1 MANTETEKQT
11 PMMMQYS
18 SIKQNYKDEVVFLGK
33 LADPLF
39 FKSGKA
45 SSYKI
50 KEILVNETYRKNYLL
65 EQERKKELINWAYQN
80 NEKLEITY
88 KKFNGETTKRKIQP
102 LSTVYK
108 DKLGEFTEE
117 YIQAYCYL
125 RHEERTFR
133 FDRIKQIE
141 KIV

>member
-1 MANTETEKQT
+1 MKTILLAGFLLCMILGIFAPNEPKKTTK
-11 PMMMQYS
+11 PYS
-18 SIKQNYKDEVVFLGK
+18 VEEENQKRRK
-33 LADPLF
+33 L
-39 FKSGKA
+39 
-45 SSYKI
+45 I
-50 KEILVNETYRKNYLL
+50 E
-65 EQERKKELINWAYQN
+65 WAYQN

-88 KKFNGETTKRKIQP
+88 KKFNGETTKRIIQP

>member
-1 MANTETEKQT
+1 MG
-11 PMMMQYS
+11 
-18 SIKQNYKDEVVFLGK
+18 IILLIFFLYCVCINIFIPD
-33 LADPLF
+33 DP
-39 FKSGKA
+39 K
-45 SSYKI
+45 
-50 KEILVNETYRKNYLL
+50 ETYRKNYLL

-88 KKFNGETTKRKIQP
+88 KKFNGETTKRIIQP

-141 KIV
+141 MSNEE